1 MRRTISLALAAGL
14 ALVVAVSA
22 LGMTADEIL
31 ERVEQE
37 GLLGFGQTNLR
48 AEFSVELW
56 EPGDEEPTEYGF
68 RVWSQ
73 EGADETTRAL
83 IEYAFPDDV
92 AGMLF
97 LIHTPPEGDARLWL
111 YMPELALVRELL
123 GTAAREGEF
132 IAGSGISYREVAE
145 GLAYRGDYSSE
156 LVGEEEIDGVACW
169 RLALTPKKPAEAE
182 WAQIHLW
189 VHVEAY
195 FVIQAEFVG
204 EEGAVERRIIASEI
218 DEDELGLYPRLM
230 TVEDLAE
237 GRSAKV
243 RIAARSAEEV
253 PEAYFVPE
261 NLPDLEL

>member
-1 MRRTISLALAAGL
+1 MKRAVDLALAASL
-14 ALVVAVSA
+14 ALFVAVSA
-22 LGMTADEIL
+22 LGMTADGIL

-37 GLLGFGQTNLR
+37 GLLGFGQTNLH
-48 AEFSVELW
+48 AEFSVELR
-56 EPGDEEPTEYGF
+56 ERDQEPTEYGF

-73 EGADETTRAL
+73 EGVDETTRAL
-83 IEYAFPDDV
+83 IEYSFPDDV

-145 GLAYRGDYSSE
+145 GLAYRGDYSAE
-156 LVGEEEIDGVACW
+156 LVGEEELDGVACW

-182 WAQIHLW
+182 WTKIHLW
-189 VHVEAY
+189 VHAQAY
-195 FVIQAEFVG
+195 FVMRADFVG
-204 EEGAVERRIIASEI
+204 GAGVVDRRIIASEI
-218 DEDELGLYPRLM
+218 DEDELGLFPRLM
-230 TVEDLAE
+230 SVEDLAE

-243 RIAARSAEEV
+243 RIAARSGAEV

-261 NLPDLEL
+261 NLPALEL